1 MAIAQDTPIFENSNH
16 QERLGSKSI
25 YNKAKV
31 YRESHKESIKE
42 YNKSYNE
49 ANKEI
54 IKEYKK
60 AYHEANKE
68 SEKAYR
74 ESNKEKKKEKDKS
87 YYEANKEHF
96 KAYRE
101 SHKDKI
107 KDNNKAY
114 REANKDKIKERE
126 KAYREANKDK
136 KIICHRNRRARKR
149 NAEGSHTSAD
159 IQQLLT
165 LQRKK
170 CAVCHTSITK
180 GYHVDHVIPLAMNGS
195 NGKDNL
201 QLLCAPCN
209 LSKSAKHPI
218 YFMQERG
225 FLL

>member
-42 YNKSYNE
+42 Y
-49 ANKEI
+49 
-54 IKEYKK
+54 
-60 AYHEANKE
+60 
-68 SEKAYR
+68 R
-74 ESNKEKKKEKDKS
+74 ESHKENSKA
-87 YYEANKEHF
+87 YYEANKESLKEYNKSYREANKERIKENKKESN

-101 SHKDKI
+101 SHKEKI
-107 KDNNKAY
+107 KDNNKSY

-126 KAYREANKDK
+126 KAYQQANKDNRN
-136 KIICHRNRRARKR
+136 ICHRNRRARKR

>member
-1 MAIAQDTPIFENSNH
+1 MAIAQDTPICQNSNP
-16 QERLGSKSI
+16 QDRRGSKSI
-25 YNKAKV
+25 YNKA

-42 YNKSYNE
+42 Y
-49 ANKEI
+49 
-54 IKEYKK
+54 
-60 AYHEANKE
+60 
-68 SEKAYR
+68 R
-74 ESNKEKKKEKDKS
+74 ESHKENSKA
-87 YYEANKEHF
+87 YYEANKESLKEYNKSYREANKERIKENKKESN

-101 SHKDKI
+101 SHKEKI
-107 KDNNKAY
+107 KDINKSY

-126 KAYREANKDK
+126 KAYQQANKDNRN
-136 KIICHRNRRARKR
+136 ICHRNRRSRKR

-195 NGKDNL
+195 NDKYNL
-201 QLLCAPCN
+201 QLLCATCN
-209 LSKSAKHPI
+209 LSKHAKHPVN
-218 YFMQERG
+218 FMQERG

>member
-16 QERLGSKSI
+16 QDRRVSKSI
-25 YNKAKV
+25 YNKA

-42 YNKSYNE
+42 Y
-49 ANKEI
+49 
-54 IKEYKK
+54 
-60 AYHEANKE
+60 
-68 SEKAYR
+68 R
-74 ESNKEKKKEKDKS
+74 ESHKENSKA
-87 YYEANKEHF
+87 YYEANKESLKEYNKSYREANKERIKENKKESN

-101 SHKDKI
+101 SHKEKI
-107 KDNNKAY
+107 KDNNKSY

-126 KAYREANKDK
+126 KAYQQANKDNRN
-136 KIICHRNRRARKR
+136 ICHRNRRARKR